1 MNYLS
6 ETELRLERVSVRSED
21 QPTGGYKMKRRK
33 MLGAVLCSFS
43 LAMTAVTPSAVMADS
58 AAKIVT
64 LGADLSDAQK
74 QSILNYFKVN
84 ASDVEI
90 LYVTNDDERALLSS
104 SVPLSQIGTRTLSCA
119 YVKPTTSGGIKV
131 RTANLNYVT
140 CNMIATTLS
149 TAGVKNCEVV
159 AACPIEVSGT
169 GALTGITMAYEKATG
184 TTLDPKKKEIAVKE
198 MVVTGN
204 LANSI
209 HSNNDAINII
219 NTGKME
225 VVGNNI
231 QNADEIYNVVVNITN
246 NNNVEVSD
254 EILQEIADLLGE
266 IAEEDY
272 DYDDMKDT
280 LENVDSNLNE
290 EDTEDGEGDTQTA
303 SETEED
309 EDSIL
314 DELDPDALGE
324 DIYESSTEDPSL
336 EIETA
341 SANEDYSDSSPFV
354 EDDADVV
361 YEDESDYSTD
371 DYDESVSDDEG
382 WEVFPSDASEYE
394 ESGDVV
400 YGETDAEFPSEEGDI
415 SYTEESDSYTEES
428 GSYTDGVEVAS
439 EGAGDEL
446 NTDTLDDMQK
456 SQFDHLTTF
465 CQGEYEGDL
474 DSLQFEMGTEAF
486 PSVTLDTE
494 TAEKLSKE
502 VQKMYLEVLKN
513 GTDGYVQSETDPYMT
528 PELNYINDQMKQIL
542 LLEDYTDPESYLNIV
557 SDIDRQTLFDDTM
570 DFFEMLYNEVSSD
583 ETETDEAY
591 SESYDSEGDTSW
603 DESSDDSE
611 W

>member
-1 MNYLS
+1 
-6 ETELRLERVSVRSED
+6 
-21 QPTGGYKMKRRK
+21 MKRRK
-33 MLGAVLCSFS
+33 MLGAILCSFS

-58 AAKIVT
+58 TKIVT

-74 QSILNYFKVN
+74 QSILNYFKVS
-84 ASDVEI
+84 ADEVQI

-119 YVKPTTSGGIKV
+119 YVKPTSSGGIKV

-149 TAGVKNCEVV
+149 TSGVKNCEVV

-184 TTLDPKKKEIAVKE
+184 TTLDSKKKEIAVKE
-198 MVVTGN
+198 MVVTGD
-204 LANSI
+204 LAQSI

-219 NTGKME
+219 NSGKME

-254 EILQEIADLLGE
+254 EILQEIVDLLGE

-280 LENVDSNLNE
+280 LENVDANLNGE
-290 EDTEDGEGDTQTA
+290 EAETDSSDDVQAA
-303 SETEED
+303 SETEGED

-314 DELDPDALGE
+314 DDLDPEALGT
-324 DIYESSTEDPSL
+324 DIFESSTEDPSL
-336 EIETA
+336 EVETA
-341 SANEDYSDSSPFV
+341 GEDEDYTDSSPFGDV
-354 EDDADVV
+354 EEELTEDDSL
-361 YEDESDYSTD
+361 EG
-371 DYDESVSDDEG
+371 DDEE
-382 WEVFPSDASEYE
+382 WEVFPDDDSNLATASYE
-394 ESGDVV
+394 EDGDVV
-400 YGETDAEFPSEEGDI
+400 YGETDAEFPEEEGDV
-415 SYTEESDSYTEES
+415 SYYEEGD
-428 GSYTDGVEVAS
+428 SYTDGVETAS
-439 EGAGDEL
+439 ETNDDEL
-446 NTDTLDDMQK
+446 NTDMLDDTQK

-465 CQGEYEGDL
+465 CQGEYDGNL

-486 PSVTLDTE
+486 PTVTLDTE
-494 TAEKLSKE
+494 TAEKLTKE
-502 VQKMYLEVLKN
+502 VQKMYLDVLEN
-513 GTDGYVQSETDPYMT
+513 GIDGYVQSETDPYIT
-528 PELNYINDQMKQIL
+528 PELNYINEQMKQIL
-542 LLEDYTDPESYLNIV
+542 LLDEDYTDPDSYLNIV

-570 DFFEMLYNEVSSD
+570 DFFEKLYNE
-583 ETETDEAY
+583 ETTDEEY
-591 SESYDSEGDTSW
+591 TESYDSEDDGSW
-603 DESSDDSE
+603 DESSEDSE

>member
-1 MNYLS
+1 
-6 ETELRLERVSVRSED
+6 
-21 QPTGGYKMKRRK
+21 MKRRK
-33 MLGAVLCSFS
+33 MLGAILCSFS

-74 QSILNYFKVN
+74 QSILNYFKVS
-84 ASDVEI
+84 ADEVQI

-149 TAGVKNCEVV
+149 TSGVKNCEVV

-184 TTLDPKKKEIAVKE
+184 TTLDAKKKEIAVKE

-204 LANSI
+204 LAQSI

-219 NTGKME
+219 NSGKME

-254 EILQEIADLLGE
+254 DILQEIVDLLGE
-266 IAEEDY
+266 IADEDY

-280 LENVDSNLNE
+280 LENVDANLNE
-290 EDTEDGEGDTQTA
+290 ENGDSEETSADDTQAA
-303 SETEED
+303 SETEDED

-314 DELDPDALGE
+314 DDLDPDALGS
-324 DIYESSTEDPSL
+324 DIFESSTEDPSL

-341 SANEDYSDSSPFV
+341 SEDEDYSDSSPFG
-354 EDDADVV
+354 EDDVELEESEADPAS
-361 YEDESDYSTD
+361 ESQ
-371 DYDESVSDDEG
+371 DDE
-382 WEVFPSDASEYE
+382 WEVFPSDED
-394 ESGDVV
+394 DVV
-400 YGETDAEFPSEEGDI
+400 YGETDAEFPEEEGDV
-415 SYTEESDSYTEES
+415 SYYEENDSDEE
-428 GSYTDGVEVAS
+428 GVAVAS
-439 EGAGDEL
+439 ETAEDEL
-446 NTDTLDDMQK
+446 NTDTLDDTQK

-465 CQGEYEGDL
+465 CKGEYEGDL

-486 PSVTLDTE
+486 PTVTLDTE
-494 TAEKLSKE
+494 TAEKLSKD
-502 VQKMYLEVLKN
+502 VQKMYLDVLKN
-513 GTDGYVQSETDPYMT
+513 GIDGYVQSDTDPYMT
-528 PELNYINDQMKQIL
+528 PELNYINEQMKQIL
-542 LLEDYTDPESYLNIV
+542 LLDEDNTDPESYLNIV
-557 SDIDRQTLFDDTM
+557 SDIDRQTLFEDTM
-570 DFFEMLYNEVSSD
+570 DFFEVLYNEVTTD
-583 ETETDEAY
+583 EMNADEAY
-591 SESYDSEGDTSW
+591 SESSDSEGEDSW
-603 DESSDDSE
+603 NESSEEGE

>member
-1 MNYLS
+1 
-6 ETELRLERVSVRSED
+6 
-21 QPTGGYKMKRRK
+21 MKRRK
-33 MLGAVLCSFS
+33 MLGAILCSFS

-74 QSILNYFKVN
+74 QSILNYFKVS
-84 ASDVEI
+84 ADEVQI

-149 TAGVKNCEVV
+149 TSGVKNCEVV

-184 TTLDPKKKEIAVKE
+184 TTLDAKKKEIAVKE

-204 LANSI
+204 LAQSI

-219 NTGKME
+219 NSGKME

-254 EILQEIADLLGE
+254 DILQEIVDLLGE
-266 IAEEDY
+266 IADEDY

-280 LENVDSNLNE
+280 LENVDANLNE
-290 EDTEDGEGDTQTA
+290 ENGDSEETSADDTQAA
-303 SETEED
+303 SETEDED

-314 DELDPDALGE
+314 DDLDPDALGT
-324 DIYESSTEDPSL
+324 DIFESSTEDPSL
-336 EIETA
+336 EVETA
-341 SANEDYSDSSPFV
+341 SEDEDYSDSSPFG
-354 EDDADVV
+354 EDDVELEESEADPAS
-361 YEDESDYSTD
+361 ESQ
-371 DYDESVSDDEG
+371 DDE
-382 WEVFPSDASEYE
+382 WEVFPSDED
-394 ESGDVV
+394 DVV
-400 YGETDAEFPSEEGDI
+400 YGETDAEFPEEEGDVT
-415 SYTEESDSYTEES
+415 YYEENDSDEE
-428 GSYTDGVEVAS
+428 GVAVAS
-439 EGAGDEL
+439 ETAEDEL
-446 NTDTLDDMQK
+446 NTDTLDDTQK

-465 CQGEYEGDL
+465 CKGEYEGDL

-486 PSVTLDTE
+486 PTVTLDTE
-494 TAEKLSKE
+494 TAEKLSKD
-502 VQKMYLEVLKN
+502 VQKMYLDVLKN
-513 GTDGYVQSETDPYMT
+513 GIDGYVQSDTDPYMT
-528 PELNYINDQMKQIL
+528 PELNYINEQMKQIL
-542 LLEDYTDPESYLNIV
+542 LLDEDNTDPESYLNIV
-557 SDIDRQTLFDDTM
+557 SDIDRQTLFEDTM
-570 DFFEMLYNEVSSD
+570 DFFEVLYNEVTTD
-583 ETETDEAY
+583 EMNADEAY
-591 SESYDSEGDTSW
+591 SESSDSEGEDSW
-603 DESSDDSE
+603 NESSEEGE

>member
-1 MNYLS
+1 
-6 ETELRLERVSVRSED
+6 
-21 QPTGGYKMKRRK
+21 
-33 MLGAVLCSFS
+33 
-43 LAMTAVTPSAVMADS
+43 MTAVSPSAVMADS

-74 QSILNYFKVN
+74 QTMLNYFKVSS
-84 ASDVEI
+84 SDVEI
-90 LYVTNDDERALLSS
+90 IYVTNDDERALLSS

-169 GALTGITMAYEKATG
+169 GALTGITLAYEKATG
-184 TTLDPKKKEIAVKE
+184 TTLDAKKKEIAVKE
-198 MVVTGN
+198 MVVTGD
-204 LANSI
+204 LAQSI
-209 HSNNDAINII
+209 NSNNDALNII
-219 NTGKME
+219 NSGKME

-254 EILQEIADLLGE
+254 EILQEIVDLLGE

-272 DYDDMKDT
+272 DYDDMKET

-290 EDTEDGEGDTQTA
+290 EENIESGEESVDDTQAA
-303 SETEED
+303 SETEEED

-314 DELDPDALGE
+314 DDLDPDALGT
-324 DIYESSTEDPSL
+324 DIFESSTEDPAL

-341 SANEDYSDSSPFV
+341 GEDADYDNSSPFGEV
-354 EDDADVV
+354 EAELEESEADPAS
-361 YEDESDYSTD
+361 EDL
-371 DYDESVSDDEG
+371 DEE
-382 WEVFPSDASEYE
+382 WEVFPSD
-394 ESGDVV
+394 ESDSYTDDSSYDVEGDVI
-400 YGETDAEFPSEEGDI
+400 YGETDAEFPDEEGDVA
-415 SYTEESDSYTEES
+415 YYEEDES
-428 GSYTDGVEVAS
+428 STDGVDAAS
-439 EGAGDEL
+439 ETDEDEL
-446 NTDTLDDMQK
+446 NTDTLDDTQK

-465 CQGEYEGDL
+465 CQGEYGGDL
-474 DSLQFEMGTEAF
+474 DSLQFEMGIEAF
-486 PSVTLDTE
+486 PDVTLDTE
-494 TAEKLSKE
+494 TAEKLTKE
-502 VQKMYLEVLKN
+502 VQKMYLDVLKN
-513 GTDGYVQSETDPYMT
+513 GIEDYVPSEEDPYIT

-570 DFFEMLYNEVSSD
+570 DFFETLYNEV
-583 ETETDEAY
+583 TTDEAQDTDESY
-591 SESYDSEGDTSW
+591 DESYDSESDDSW
-603 DESSDDSE
+603 NESSDEGE